1 MAQVAPSILSADFV
15 NLLDEIRKMERA
27 GAEILHVDVM
37 DGHFVPNITVGVP
50 VVEAIRK
57 STDLVLDVHLMIT
70 NPDQMAADFIR
81 AGADLLTVHYETV
94 YHLDR
99 LLETIREKGAK
110 PGVAI
115 NPHTPVHLLE
125 DILGKCNHVLI
136 MSVNP
141 GFGAQK
147 FISRSLEKVRKLR
160 KLVQSGS
167 LDVEIEMDGG
177 IDLHNVKEVVE
188 NGVDI
193 VVAGSAIFHADH
205 PEDVYRRMQR
215 SAQEAGELRK
225 DDALSL

>member
-1 MAQVAPSILSADFV
+1 MARVAPSILSADFV
-15 NLLDEIRKMERA
+15 NLLSEIRKMERA
-27 GAEILHVDVM
+27 GAEMLHLDIM

-57 STDLVLDVHLMIT
+57 NTDLLLDVHLMIT
-70 NPDQMAADFIR
+70 NPDQMAEAFIR

-94 YHLDR
+94 FHLDR
-99 LLETIREKGAK
+99 LLQMILEKGAK
-110 PGVAI
+110 PGIAI

-147 FISRSLEKVRKLR
+147 FISRTLEKVRKLR
-160 KLVQSGS
+160 KLVQSDS
-167 LDVEIEMDGG
+167 LGVEIEMDGG
-177 IDLHNVKEVVE
+177 IDLSNVKEVVA

-205 PEDVYRRMQR
+205 PEDVFRRMQR

-225 DDALSL
+225 DDALSF